1 VVRFLGKFRDPSD
14 LVHLIR
20 LSDQIWG
27 HSDELASLI
36 FGIAKNPLELV
47 LDQTLGTLLRT
58 RLLEL
63 LSLKQIRKLKP
74 YWIEMLKDENEAFRE
89 SAVKQIF
96 RATNAPERVRLIDEY
111 IWSGAYFYNVVYLLD
126 RLTYAP
132 AAWRTK
138 FAATPLSSSL
148 TWN

>member
-1 VVRFLGKFRDPSD
+1 
-14 LVHLIR
+14 
-20 LSDQIWG
+20 
-27 HSDELASLI
+27 
-36 FGIAKNPLELV
+36 LELV

-74 YWIEMLKDENEAFRE
+74 HWIEMLKDENEAFRE

-96 RATNAPERVRLIDEY
+96 RATSGPERVRLIDEY

-132 AAWRTK
+132 AAWRPK